1 MTDPQYMTK
10 IFVDTTKRKKVIFI
24 KVAERQG
31 KKLGTWVMD
40 VLNEHLKAQ
49 FIDAAM
55 KSGISFSALELK
67 RREDG
72 WVEVNPD
79 TMHKLCR
86 LAKIPPHYYDLS
98 SEEDLADIVFSLYA
112 EWKKQAERLTRS
124 RKRFLRSQ
132 AFTSR
137 LKTKRSRSRP
147 WDEDC
152 D

>member
-10 IFVDTTKRKKVIFI
+10 IFIDTTKRKKVIFI

-31 KKLGTWVMD
+31 KKLGDWVMD
-40 VLNEHLKAQ
+40 VLTEHLKAQ

-55 KSGISFSALELK
+55 KFGISFSALELK

-79 TMHKLCR
+79 TMHELCR

-112 EWKKQAERLTRS
+112 EWKKQGGTPDAVAEAILEESGVHLAPENKEES
-124 RKRFLRSQ
+124 RQ
-132 AFTSR
+132 A
-137 LKTKRSRSRP
+137 LG
-147 WDEDC
+147 
-152 D
+152 

>member
-31 KKLGTWVMD
+31 KKLGAWVMD
-40 VLNEHLKAQ
+40 VLNEHLKSQ

-79 TMHKLCR
+79 TMHELCR

-112 EWKKQAERLTRS
+112 EWKKQGGA
-124 RKRFLRSQ
+124 
-132 AFTSR
+132 
-137 LKTKRSRSRP
+137 P
-147 WDEDC
+147 D
-152 D
+152 

>member
-1 MTDPQYMTK
+1 MTK
-10 IFVDTTKRKKVIFI
+10 IFINTTKRKKTIFI
-24 KVAERQG
+24 KVAEQHG
-31 KKLGTWVMD
+31 KKLATWMMD

-67 RREDG
+67 HREDG
-72 WVEVNPD
+72 WVDVNPD
-79 TMHKLCR
+79 SMNSAGSPKSR
-86 LAKIPPHYYDLS
+86 LTITTSVRRRISRIS
-98 SEEDLADIVFSLYA
+98 SSACTRNGRNRA
-112 EWKKQAERLTRS
+112 EPLTRS

-137 LKTKRSRSRP
+137 LKTKRSRGRP

>member
-31 KKLGTWVMD
+31 KKLGDWVMD
-40 VLNEHLKAQ
+40 VLTEHLKAQ

-79 TMHKLCR
+79 TMQSR
-86 LAKIPPHYYDLS
+86 LIITTSVRRRISRISCSACTRNGRNR
-98 SEEDLADIVFSLYA
+98 A
-112 EWKKQAERLTRS
+112 EPLTRS

-137 LKTKRSRSRP
+137 LKTKRSRGRP
-147 WDEDC
+147 WDKDC

>member
-1 MTDPQYMTK
+1 MTK
-10 IFVDTTKRKKVIFI
+10 IFINTTKRKKTIFI
-24 KVAERQG
+24 KVAEQHG
-31 KKLGTWVMD
+31 KKLATWMMD

-67 RREDG
+67 HREDG
-72 WVEVNPD
+72 WVDVNPD
-79 TMHKLCR
+79 TMHELCR
-86 LAKIPPHYYDLS
+86 LAKIPLTITTSVRRRISRIS
-98 SEEDLADIVFSLYA
+98 SSACTRNGRNRA
-112 EWKKQAERLTRS
+112 EPLTRS

-137 LKTKRSRSRP
+137 LKTKRSRGRP

>member
-10 IFVDTTKRKKVIFI
+10 IFINTKKRKKTIFI
-24 KVAERQG
+24 KVAEQHG
-31 KKLGTWVMD
+31 KKLATWMMD

-67 RREDG
+67 HREDG
-72 WVEVNPD
+72 WVDVNPD
-79 TMHKLCR
+79 TMHELCR

-112 EWKKQAERLTRS
+112 EWKKQGGTPDAVAEAILEESGVHLAPENKEES
-124 RKRFLRSQ
+124 RQ
-132 AFTSR
+132 A
-137 LKTKRSRSRP
+137 LG
-147 WDEDC
+147 
-152 D
+152 